1 MNGLEK
7 YVNIPEIKAD
17 INYWMLRT
25 KKGAFFDEF
34 VKNDYIAI
42 GWNIVLQEH
51 LKDNTKF
58 PDLKEQ
64 LKSKY
69 PEKNPTTSLNKC
81 GRFVNELQNEDIIV
95 IVGNYSVAFAKIGEY
110 YEDKNKN
117 FTSTKELEVH
127 TQIEENHHKTSLILC
142 PYIKRRKI
150 KIIDIV
156 DLHSINPYLA
166 KAIFGNHH
174 SLSSLNEY
182 AELILNACYGC
193 YIFKNTLSLTF
204 RITNKDGIDAVSFNR
219 FSTFATE
226 MLYNENAQMNVRT
239 ALNSPGDISFQ
250 IILDTI
256 NAIKDYAIP
265 LLVIHATLFGGTI
278 KTKNSEINTFGV
290 VNCIKKVVDK
300 VQNRDT
306 YKLKRTNRRA
316 EEELNKI
323 KIENQKLEEEIKNK
337 KLNAELSKLKF
348 AEENEQ
354 KVLEAIKKLDVRLIN
369 NNIVDL
375 HSLMQDYQDI
385 LDDNA
390 WLQKSLSSVGKQLP
404 IKQP

>member
-1 MNGLEK
+1 MNELEK
-7 YVNIPEIKAD
+7 YINIPEIKAD
-17 INYWMLRT
+17 TNYWMLRT

-34 VKNDYIAI
+34 VKDSYIAI

-51 LKDNTKF
+51 LKDNSKF
-58 PDLKEQ
+58 HDLKEE

-81 GRFVNELQNEDIIV
+81 RRFVCELKKDDIIV

-110 YEDKNKN
+110 YENKE

-127 TQIEENHHKTSLILC
+127 TQIEENFHKTSLVLC

-150 KIIDIV
+150 EIIDVV

-204 RITNKDGIDAVSFNR
+204 KIENKEGIDAVSFNR
-219 FSTFATE
+219 FSTFVTE
-226 MLYNENAQMNVRT
+226 MLYNETAQMNVRT

-250 IILDTI
+250 IILDGLTLL
-256 NAIKDYAIP
+256 KDYVIP
-265 LLVIHATLFGGTI
+265 IVTIYVILFGGSLKIKNCEI
-278 KTKNSEINTFGV
+278 KTLGIINF
-290 VNCIKKVVDK
+290 IKKIVNRA
-300 VQNRDT
+300 QNRKT
-306 YKLKRTNRRA
+306 YKLKRKNKKRKEKLKGIQIKNQTI
-316 EEELNKI
+316 EEK
-323 KIENQKLEEEIKNK
+323 IKNK
-337 KLNAELSKLKF
+337 KLNADLRKLEM

-354 KVLEAIKKLDVRLIN
+354 KILEAIHELGARSN

-375 HSLMQDYQDI
+375 NNLIQDNQDI

-390 WLQKSLSSVGKQLP
+390 
-404 IKQP
+404 